1 MNDNLIAEHNR
12 LFKEASTIIHDQIP
26 LHGQPELPSP
36 NWLLAQK
43 LRHAVALYKR
53 VLDMNPA
60 NWSAMWLIGKVHQR
74 FRELPEALTWFER
87 SHQTNPSQPDVVR
100 EASICAMEIGSTEKA
115 IEYSLCAAQLKPS
128 DAGLRANLALAYLL
142 AGRITEA
149 QKSINEAL
157 AAEPADKISQAIEP
171 MIAHFVANGRVPPTT
186 TQALLKYWERER
198 RARLTPQTGQIGGL
212 V

>member
-1 MNDNLIAEHNR
+1 MNNDLIPEHNR
-12 LFKEASTIIHDQIP
+12 LFKEASTIIQGQIP
-26 LHGQPELPSP
+26 LNGQPELPSP
-36 NWLLAQK
+36 NWLLARK

-53 VLDMNPA
+53 VLDMNPT

-87 SHQTNPSQPDVVR
+87 SHQANPSQPDVVR
-100 EASICAMEIGSTEKA
+100 EASICAMEIGSAEKA

-128 DAGLRANLALAYLL
+128 DTGLRANLALAYLL
-142 AGRITEA
+142 AGRTTEA

-157 AAEPADKISQAIEP
+157 AAGPTDKISQTIAS
-171 MIAHFVANGRVPPTT
+171 MIGHFATNGRVPPTT

-198 RARLTPQTGQIGGL
+198 RA
-212 V
+212 